1 MSLDKAS
8 VARVANLA
16 RIKVPADELDAVG
29 AELNTILHWIEQ
41 LSEVDTDGVEP
52 MSSAAAAT
60 LHVARPDVVSDGNR
74 ADDILKN
81 APAASLGFFTV
92 PKVVE

>member
-8 VARVANLA
+8 VARVASLA
-16 RIKVPADELDAVG
+16 RIRVPDSDLEALG
-29 AELNTILHWIEQ
+29 TELNKILHWVEQ

-52 MSSAAAAT
+52 MTSAVAAQAPFVRPDEVT
-60 LHVARPDVVSDGNR
+60 DGARP
-74 ADDILKN
+74 DDILKN
-81 APAASLGFFTV
+81 APAGSLGFFTV

>member
-16 RIKVPADELDAVG
+16 RIKVPETELEAVG

-41 LSEVDTDGVEP
+41 LAEVDTTGVAP
-52 MSSAAAAT
+52 MSSTAAT
-60 LHVARPDVVSDGNR
+60 QIPFVRPDLVNDGNR
-74 ADDILKN
+74 VDDILKN
-81 APAASLGFFTV
+81 APAANLGFFTV